1 MDFEV
6 ALSIDLNQFVVDIN
20 YVDRVNLT
28 AEAIDIAADSNQ
40 TADIEFSFARAR

>member
-6 ALSIDLNQFVVDIN
+6 ALSIDLNRFVVDIN

-28 AEAIDIAADSNQ
+28 AEAIDVAAESQ
-40 TADIEFSFARAR
+40 QPADFELS

>member
-6 ALSIDLNQFVVDIN
+6 ALSIDLNLFVVDIN

-28 AEAIDIAADSNQ
+28 AEAIDIGAESQQ
-40 TADIEFSFARAR
+40 TADFELS